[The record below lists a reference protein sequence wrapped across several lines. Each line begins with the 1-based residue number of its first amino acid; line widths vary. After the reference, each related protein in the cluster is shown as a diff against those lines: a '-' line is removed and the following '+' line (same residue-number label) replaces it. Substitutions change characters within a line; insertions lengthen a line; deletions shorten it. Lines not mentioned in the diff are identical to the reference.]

1 MTTAILKPVLLILSL
16 LSFPLHSVAAEQTTD
31 TTASSNPQIV
41 INTNRGAIELELY
54 PQQAPKT
61 VANFLNYV
69 KQDFYAGTVF
79 HRVIKNF
86 MIQGGGFTQDLQR
99 KDTLAPVENEA
110 FNGLPNKRGSIAM
123 ARTNQPHSATSQFF
137 INTAD
142 NQPLN
147 FRGKTMR
154 GWGYTVF
161 GQVTRGMDVVERI
174 ENSRTG
180 AGGVFSQD
188 VPLDTVIINSIKI
201 IQP

>member
-1 MTTAILKPVLLILSL
+1 MLKPFVFILSL
-16 LSFPLHSVAAEQTTD
+16 LMLSLNAQGAD
-31 TTASSNPQIV
+31 NPQIL
-41 INTNRGAIELELY
+41 IKTNRGDIQLELY

-61 VANFLNYV
+61 VANFLRYV

-86 MIQGGGFTQDLQR
+86 MIQGGGFTTELER

-110 FNGLPNKRGSIAM
+110 FNRLPNKRGSIAM

-142 NQPLN
+142 NELLN

-161 GQVTRGMDVVERI
+161 GQVTQGMDVVERI

-180 AGGVFSQD
+180 ASGVFSQD
-188 VPLDTVIINSIKI
+188 VPLDTVIIQNIQI